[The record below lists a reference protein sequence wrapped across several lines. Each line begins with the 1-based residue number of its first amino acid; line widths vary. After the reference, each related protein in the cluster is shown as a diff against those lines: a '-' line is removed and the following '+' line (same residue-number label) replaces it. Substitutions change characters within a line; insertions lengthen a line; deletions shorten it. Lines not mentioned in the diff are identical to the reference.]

1 MQYIQACENDKTD
14 NRCNGPV
21 GGDRFW
27 SSESHKSLLLN
38 GRVATESYEM
48 KSVFTR
54 RTLKLRTTE
63 NAHIHELG
71 YYVSGA
77 LLRKNQIFSFLHVGL
92 SPTTGATA
100 S

>member
-21 GGDRFW
+21 GG
-27 SSESHKSLLLN
+27 E
-38 GRVATESYEM
+38 

-54 RTLKLRTTE
+54 KTLKVRTTE

-92 SPTTGATA
+92 SQLLVNGVVGGERFWSSESRAKLA
-100 S
+100 

>member
-21 GGDRFW
+21 GG
-27 SSESHKSLLLN
+27 E
-38 GRVATESYEM
+38 

-54 RTLKLRTTE
+54 KTLKVRTTE
-63 NAHIHELG
+63 NVHIHELG

-92 SPTTGATA
+92 SRLLVQRRRRR
-100 S
+100 